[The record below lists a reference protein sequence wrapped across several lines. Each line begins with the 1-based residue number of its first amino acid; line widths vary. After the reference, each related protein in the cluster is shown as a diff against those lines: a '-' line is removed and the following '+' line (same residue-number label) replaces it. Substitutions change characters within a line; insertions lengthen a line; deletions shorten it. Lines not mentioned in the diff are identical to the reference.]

1 MLYSIVL
8 VSAVQQCKSVVITRI
23 FPPWGP
29 SLSSLPPTPLGHH
42 RTPGRAACVIQQ
54 LLTDCFTRDGVHI
67 SMLLSPFVPLS
78 PSSSQ
83 EPFSQSTEAMLNYE
97 S

>member
-23 FPPWGP
+23 FPPWEP
-29 SLSSLPPTPLGHH
+29 SLFSLPPTPLGHH

-54 LLTDCFTRDGVHI
+54 LLTDCFTRDSVHI
-67 SMLLSPFVPLS
+67 STLLSPFVPLS

-83 EPFSQSTEAMLNYE
+83 EAFSQSTEVMLNYE